1 MNIYKTNNKCLLITN
16 NLKLPPNLI
25 IHTEKN
31 KNIMDTKVSVPG
43 IPINE
48 INWEELHRVLNELCF
63 WLLTEKRDNTLKI
76 PIKKDINIIIKLL
89 ESDFSKPISNITV
102 IKSLKKINS
111 IENLINRIY
120 LIYNSKKI
128 NENNITKLDP
138 NLIFRKNIEEEYI
151 LNYIFEYFSRK
162 KYYNTT
168 IKFPSYSA
176 QDVRYML
183 LKYIQKYTKVFI

>member
-1 MNIYKTNNKCLLITN
+1 
-16 NLKLPPNLI
+16 
-25 IHTEKN
+25 
-31 KNIMDTKVSVPG
+31 MDTKVSVPG

-138 NLIFRKNIEEEYI
+138 NLIFRKNIGEEYI

-162 KYYNTT
+162 KYYNT
-168 IKFPSYSA
+168 IKFSSYSA